1 MSHNQEVYCVF
12 SVHSTGSENQELRAL
27 QDMLK
32 SDITASEKNDVRR
45 SIEKLRSGVNKRR
58 LQQVRVVGAT
68 CAACTFKVMA
78 ELNFHVVILD
88 ECSQIT
94 EPASMLPIAR

>member
-1 MSHNQEVYCVF
+1 
-12 SVHSTGSENQELRAL
+12 
-27 QDMLK
+27 MLK